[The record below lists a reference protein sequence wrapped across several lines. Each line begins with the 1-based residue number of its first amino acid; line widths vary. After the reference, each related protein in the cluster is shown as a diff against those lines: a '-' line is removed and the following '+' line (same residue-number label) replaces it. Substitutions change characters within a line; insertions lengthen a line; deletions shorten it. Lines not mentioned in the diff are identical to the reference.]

1 MKRSYGEV
9 VRAAHHLKSLRVMLE
24 SIELVLQDEDPP
36 GSDAQQALMM
46 EAYNLAQCVSRLDA
60 YRRAEADP
68 PGAMVAKFAEK
79 LGRTS

>member
-9 VRAAHHLKSLRVMLE
+9 VRAAHHLKSLRAMLE
-24 SIELVLQDEDPP
+24 SIELVLQAEDPP

-46 EAYNLAQCVSRLDA
+46 EAYSLAQCVSRLDA
-60 YRRAEADP
+60 YRRAEADLVIARGP
-68 PGAMVAKFAEK
+68 SFPAK